1 MSLKFSQGIYHIK
14 NPEKY
19 MGSKSPMYRSSW
31 EYTFMSFCDNNPSIQ
46 QWNSE
51 PVRIP
56 YKDPLTGKA
65 TVYVPDFLISYVD
78 KNMKK
83 HAEMIEIKPANQTFI
98 ENVGKN
104 PYNQAQFIKN
114 QAKWAAA
121 SAWCHQHG
129 IKFRVIN
136 ETDIFHG
143 GSKKK

>member
-1 MSLKFSQGIYHIK
+1 MSLKFSQGVYTIK

-19 MGSKSPMYRSSW
+19 LGSKSPIYRSSW
-31 EYTFMSFCDNNPSIQ
+31 EYTFCTFCDNNPSIQ

-56 YKDPLTGKA
+56 YKDPLTGKP

-121 SAWCHQHG
+121 SAWCQQHG

-136 ETDIFHG
+136 EHDLFHG
-143 GSKKK
+143 TKK